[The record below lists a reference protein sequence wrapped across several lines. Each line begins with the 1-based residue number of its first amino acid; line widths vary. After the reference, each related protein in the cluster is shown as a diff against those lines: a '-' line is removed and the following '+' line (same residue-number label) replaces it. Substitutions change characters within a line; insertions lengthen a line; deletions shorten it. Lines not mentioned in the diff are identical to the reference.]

1 MSPSWYRRPVVWLA
15 AGVLIGIVA
24 AGFWPHAQLHAVAT
38 DHTDNFTIATGPVD
52 DELEAIFFLDFLT
65 GTLKAAVISTSTG
78 KFTALFETSVLNDL
92 GITQGQNPR
101 YLMITGV
108 AGLRRSGAGLQPGTS
123 VVYVAEVG
131 SGKVAAYAIPW
142 NRGQATAVQPFKGAL
157 YRLDVLQ
164 FRNTPVRGQ

>member
-1 MSPSWYRRPVVWLA
+1 MLRSWNRFAVAWLA
-15 AGVLIGIVA
+15 LGVIAGLLI
-24 AGFWPHAQLHAVAT
+24 AGAWPHTPLHAVAT

-65 GTLKAAVISTSTG
+65 GTLKASVISTVTG
-78 KFTALFETSVLNDL
+78 KFTALYETSVLNDL
-92 GITQGQNPR
+92 GITQGQNPK

-123 VVYVAEVG
+123 IVYVAEVG

-142 NRGQATAVQPFKGAL
+142 NRGQATAVQPIKGAL

-164 FRNTPVRGQ
+164 FRNVPVRGQ